1 MKILFFGDSITDMD
15 RKRDVDDIHIGNG
28 FVFFVA
34 GDIKAEDPSV
44 EILNRGV
51 SGDKIVDLYARIK
64 KDVWNQKPDILSI
77 LVGVNDVAHE
87 IFDNNGVE
95 FDRFIKIYDML
106 IADTLKVLPNT
117 KIIICEPFILKGK
130 LTEEHYEKFLLIKD
144 YAKEIKYLAEK
155 YSLEFL
161 PLQDAFNKVVKQT
174 NVEYYLYDG
183 VHPNIAGAK
192 LIADEWLK
200 LYKDKIKKN
209 FEL

>member
-1 MKILFFGDSITDMD
+1 M
-15 RKRDVDDIHIGNG
+15 
-28 FVFFVA
+28 
-34 GDIKAEDPSV
+34 
-44 EILNRGV
+44 
-51 SGDKIVDLYARIK
+51 
-64 KDVWNQKPDILSI
+64 
-77 LVGVNDVAHE
+77 
-87 IFDNNGVE
+87 
-95 FDRFIKIYDML
+95 
-106 IADTLKVLPNT
+106 
-117 KIIICEPFILKGK
+117 KGK